1 MSTVSYRRPDTSVP
15 VEDSSIKRLRL
26 TTGVSLREL
35 SRRLSV
41 TPGAVSQMER
51 SEALGTIKVDTL
63 RRALAALG
71 ERLVIT
77 TGGLAEGSTTSPAPF
92 SRREDRVTFELH
104 RAVARKLIDDPQPV
118 LDVIPRNIEKLRG
131 RVLADLSQG
140 WLDQWQRA
148 SRGPVWELIHL
159 MLGEDENSKEL
170 RQNSPFLGVL
180 SQDERLRAI
189 ARAAS
194 R

>member
-1 MSTVSYRRPDTSVP
+1 MSTVLARKPPTSVP

-26 TTGVSLREL
+26 SKGISVREL

-41 TPGAVSQMER
+41 TPGAISQMER
-51 SEALGTIKVDTL
+51 SEATGTIRIDTL
-63 RRALAALG
+63 RRAITALG

-77 TGGLAEGSTTSPAPF
+77 TGGHADDSMKSSAPF
-92 SRREDRVTFELH
+92 SRREDRVAFELH
-104 RAVARKLIDDPQPV
+104 RAVAQKLIDDPQAV
-118 LDVIPRNIEKLRG
+118 LAVVPENIEKLRR
-131 RVLADLSQG
+131 RVLGDLGQQ
-140 WLDQWQRA
+140 WLEQWQSA

-159 MLGEDENSKEL
+159 MLGEDDNSMEL

-189 ARAAS
+189 ERARS
-194 R
+194 